1 VIVGGYVLHVYC
13 DYPKC
18 KSGEFGMRSAMD
30 EFGGPTAIAARKE
43 ARHKGWSFTK
53 DGRCYCRAH
62 SLLKDRP

>member
-43 ARHKGWSFTK
+43 TR
-53 DGRCYCRAH
+53 DGH
-62 SLLKDRP
+62 SRRTEGAIAALTVY